1 MQNKKWFF
9 IVNATAGQ
17 GKTGKKISKLIQA
30 LNKQNFSYKIELT
43 KFPKHATELTID
55 AIKKGFQNI
64 VAVGGDGTVNEI
76 VNGILRSEN
85 PGKIYFGVIPEG
97 GGNDFAHNFE
107 LSPKIGKA
115 VKKLKKGKIKKID
128 VGKIENKYF
137 INSFGIGFDARVA
150 VNSRKINFL
159 NGLPRYLWA
168 VVMSLIKL
176 KSYEMEIKIDDKTLN
191 SKYLMV
197 TIGNGIYCGSGFRI
211 TPDAIAN
218 DGVFDICLIE
228 KINRRRLM
236 KLLPSAI
243 KGKHLGQPEVT
254 IKRSNFIEIK
264 TDAEIPVYFDGEIP
278 ELENPYNFRIELLPK
293 KINLIC

>member
-1 MQNKKWFF
+1 MQNQKWFF

-17 GKTGKKISKLIQA
+17 GKTGKKISKFIQV
-30 LNKQNFSYKIELT
+30 LNKQNFNYKIELT
-43 KFPKHATELTID
+43 KFHKHATELTTD
-55 AIKKGFQNI
+55 AISKGFQNI
-64 VAVGGDGTVNEI
+64 IAVGGDGTVNEV
-76 VNGILRSEN
+76 VNGIMRSEN
-85 PGKIYFGVIPEG
+85 PRKINFGIIPEG

-107 LSPKIGKA
+107 LSTKVGKA

-128 VGKIENKYF
+128 VGKIDNKFF

-150 VNSRKINFL
+150 VNASKTKFL

-168 VVMSLIKL
+168 VVLSLIKL
-176 KSYEMEIKIDDKTLN
+176 KSYEMEIKIDHKTLN
-191 SKYLMV
+191 SEYLMV
-197 TIGNGIYCGSGFRI
+197 TIGNGKYCGSGFRI
-211 TPDAIAN
+211 TPEAKAN

-243 KGKHLGQPEVT
+243 KGKHLGQPEVS
-254 IKRSNFIEIK
+254 IKRSSFIEIK
-264 TDAEIPVYFDGEIP
+264 TDEEIPIYFDGEIP
-278 ELENPYNFRIELLPK
+278 ELDDPRHFRIELLPK